1 MTSLPL
7 ALVSRWPNPEFVKK
21 FPSRELALKAKME
34 AAYRINQELRHL
46 ESKMPQE
53 VFTKAQRQ
61 HHKRIATK
69 LRTRE
74 KWLDDIIKYGDFPA
88 MLMAAQPDAEFMD
101 RGLYRSMHDE
111 IDQDVIVRGIASG
124 TILDNQLERGLNC
137 WFIETGYFGNYPG
150 PNNPAGKKIWHRV
163 VKNAMQH
170 QNIASVPDDRY
181 RELVAFDPAL
191 QYRGWQRQRGSKIL
205 LVVPSHKPCEYYG
218 IDRDQW
224 VAETVATIRKNTQR
238 AIIVRDKATRRD
250 RVQNSIY
257 EVLRSD
263 AWAVVTYNSIA
274 AVEAIQLGVPAF
286 ALAATAADPVANKD
300 LTRLDDPWMPDES
313 VVYQWLCSLSYGQFS
328 VEEIVSGRAWRLLK
342 RYAG

>member
-1 MTSLPL
+1 MKSLPL
-7 ALVSRWPNPEFVKK
+7 ALVSRWPDPEFAKK
-21 FPSRELALKAKME
+21 FPTRELALKAKME

-53 VFTKAQRQ
+53 VSTKSERQR
-61 HHKRIATK
+61 KKTISAK

-88 MLMAAQPDAEFMD
+88 MLMASQPDAEFLD
-101 RGLYRSMHDE
+101 RRLYQSMRDE
-111 IDQDVIVRGIASG
+111 IDRDVVVRGISSG
-124 TILDNQLERGLNC
+124 AIMDNQLLRGLNC

-170 QNIASVPDDRY
+170 QTIRSVPDDRY

-191 QYRGWQRQRGSKIL
+191 QYRGWNHQRGSSIL
-205 LVVPSHKPCEYYG
+205 LVVPSTKPCEYYG
-218 IDRDQW
+218 INRDQW
-224 VAETVATIRKNTQR
+224 VEQTVATIRKNTQR
-238 AIIVRDKATRRD
+238 PIIVRDKSTRRD

-257 EVLRSD
+257 DVFRSE

-274 AVEAIQLGVPAF
+274 SVEAIQSGVPAF
-286 ALAATAADPVANKD
+286 PLADTAADPVANKD
-300 LTRLDDPWMPDES
+300 LTRLDDPWLPDEH
-313 VVYQWLCSLSYGQFS
+313 VVYQWLCSLAYGQFS
-328 VEEIVSGRAWRLLK
+328 VDEIVSGRAWRLLNK
-342 RYAG
+342 HDK